1 VRCRSTG
8 VVGERFSR
16 IFLHRPASSS
26 YNSAISVFYY
36 HLMITLFRCLSLL
49 PLGLLHAFGALLGW
63 LAYLGSGVYR
73 ARFQANAAQAG
84 FASSQVRAAVAHA
97 GRMVT
102 ELPRLWMGA
111 SPHFEW
117 QGSALVDAQYAA
129 GKGVLFLT
137 PHLGCFEVTA
147 QGLAQRYSAQYGDLT
162 VLYRPARKAWMAA
175 LMESSRNRPG
185 LVAVPT
191 TLAGVKQMIKA
202 LKAGRAVGLL
212 PDQVPPEGL
221 GIWSPFF
228 GREAYTMTLS
238 ARLAQQTGAAIVLTW
253 GERLPWGRGYR
264 LHFSALPAA
273 LSNELAQAVAQIN
286 AAMEGLIAQCPAQ
299 YLWGYAR
306 YKSPAAAPRGNAA
319 VHKDAA

>member
-1 VRCRSTG
+1 
-8 VVGERFSR
+8 
-16 IFLHRPASSS
+16 
-26 YNSAISVFYY
+26 
-36 HLMITLFRCLSLL
+36 MILLFRCLSVL
-49 PLGLLHAFGALLGW
+49 PLWLLHAVGALLGW
-63 LAYLGSGVYR
+63 LSYLLSGVYR
-73 ARFQANAAQAG
+73 ARFVANAQQAG
-84 FASSQVRAAVAHA
+84 FAPRQVRTAVGHA

-111 SPHFEW
+111 APHFEW
-117 QGSALVDAQYAA
+117 QGAELVDAQYAA

-162 VLYRPARKAWMAA
+162 VLYRPARKAWMVQ
-175 LMESSRNRPG
+175 LIESSRNRPG

-191 TLAGVKQMIKA
+191 TLAGVKHMIKA

-221 GIWSPFF
+221 GMWAPFF
-228 GREAYTMTLS
+228 GRDAYTMTLS
-238 ARLAQQTGAAIVLTW
+238 ARLAQQTGAAVVLTW

-264 LHFSALPAA
+264 LHFSKLSAPLASELP
-273 LSNELAQAVAQIN
+273 QAVAQIN
-286 AAMEGLIAQCPAQ
+286 AAMEGLIRQCPAQ

-306 YKSPAAAPRGNAA
+306 YKTPPAALPSAANAK
-319 VHKDAA
+319 KDDV